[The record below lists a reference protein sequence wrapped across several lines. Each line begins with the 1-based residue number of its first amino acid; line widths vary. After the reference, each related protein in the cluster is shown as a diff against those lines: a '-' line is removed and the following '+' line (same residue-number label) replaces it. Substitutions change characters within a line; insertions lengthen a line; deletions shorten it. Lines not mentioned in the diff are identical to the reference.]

1 MLYLENCMINKRKK
15 EKIFPVN
22 EELDSIENGYKI
34 KNYNK

>member
-1 MLYLENCMINKRKK
+1 MINKRKM

>member
-1 MLYLENCMINKRKK
+1 MINERKM